1 MPRDRLEAGVHGLN
15 RHPRPGD
22 FAIFR
27 YVRRARCQHKYTAEW
42 REHRDAAEICR
53 SGSLTISSIFFPPFL
68 LFVQDI
74 VCKIPFC
81 FQSITRSSGLKCV
94 FTSRTS
100 LMVLLFLL
108 SINFPS
114 NRSDLCQSR
123 FMQTK
128 RLMALGYRKLAAVN
142 EGLFKRS
149 LVW

>member
-1 MPRDRLEAGVHGLN
+1 MN
-15 RHPRPGD
+15 RHPWPGD

-27 YVRRARCQHKYTAEW
+27 YVRRARCQRKYTAEW
-42 REHRDAAEICR
+42 RERRDAAEICR
-53 SGSLTISSIFFPPFL
+53 SGSLIISSFFFPTYFFL
-68 LFVQDI
+68 LFIQDI
-74 VCKIPFC
+74 VCKTPLC
-81 FQSITRSSGLKCV
+81 FQSIARPSGLKCV
-94 FTSRTS
+94 LTSHTS
-100 LMVLLFLL
+100 LMLLLFLL

-128 RLMALGYRKLAAVN
+128 RLMALGYRKLAAAK